1 MLLLLL
7 GTGGWRGGSS
17 RNGLPTRKKNPSH
30 EKLLG
35 KDVLAFSLLQEDDY
49 YYLPGTPGLLTPSGA
64 TTAETAALLH
74 PLAFQA
80 TRLES
85 TLQPPCFLR
94 GETPLC
100 DYSRKKNEGGGTAK
114 PLQPY

>member
-1 MLLLLL
+1 M
-7 GTGGWRGGSS
+7 
-17 RNGLPTRKKNPSH
+17 
-30 EKLLG
+30 
-35 KDVLAFSLLQEDDY
+35 LAFSLLQEDD
-49 YYLPGTPGLLTPSGA
+49 YLPGTPGLLTPSGA

-100 DYSRKKNEGGGTAK
+100 YIAAVGRRMKGEERRCRSSIELEDKRGGKQVTRWDYR
-114 PLQPY
+114 PLQTGRI

>member
-35 KDVLAFSLLQEDDY
+35 KYVLAFSLLQEDSTTTCRVHPV
-49 YYLPGTPGLLTPSGA
+49 YLRRQ
-64 TTAETAALLH
+64 AALL
-74 PLAFQA
+74 
-80 TRLES
+80 
-85 TLQPPCFLR
+85 LQKQQLYC
-94 GETPLC
+94 TPLPFKLR
-100 DYSRKKNEGGGTAK
+100 D
-114 PLQPY
+114 